1 MLESIGVKLPKAD
14 APAPIFGMSS
24 MIEQGKSLESYA
36 ESIGVKLPKTDAPAP
51 TLGMSSMIEQGKS
64 LESYAESIGVKLP
77 KTDAPAPTLGMSS
90 MIEQGKSLESYAE
103 SIGVK
108 LPKTDA
114 PAPTLGMSS
123 MIEQGKSLESYAES
137 IGVKLP
143 KTDAPAPTLGM
154 SSMIEQGKSLESY
167 AESIGVKLPK
177 VSNQDS
183 SKFFLVNSIEEFSSN
198 LLEIKPPKLDSTEI
212 ILVVTSP
219 FAIYVLLIA
228 EGIVRP
234 PNQPKIPQYASFYFI
249 LVCYVFGTFSTP
261 FSIGQSYWGTAY
273 AEMDNSTDNSTNST
287 DITNPEYISVN
298 LTDEEESAASPIQNA
313 TLTETDNVADS
324 DGPKHYAISLSEGL
338 SVGDGSSNESQE
350 INEPAVS
357 QTSSPSANSTNT
369 QLSESISFF
378 DYATRDQQTT
388 VSSATTNTQLS
399 ESISFFDYAA
409 HDQQTTNYSDNQYP
423 AFRINFIF

>member
-1 MLESIGVKLPKAD
+1 
-14 APAPIFGMSS
+14 MSS
-24 MIEQGKSLESYA
+24 MIDQGISLESYA

-51 TLGMSSMIEQGKS
+51 TLGMSSMIDQGIS

-77 KTDAPAPTLGMSS
+77 KTDAPASTLSMSS
-90 MIEQGKSLESYAE
+90 MIDQG
-103 SIGVK
+103 I
-108 LPKTDA
+108 
-114 PAPTLGMSS
+114 
-123 MIEQGKSLESYAES
+123 
-137 IGVKLP
+137 
-143 KTDAPAPTLGM
+143 
-154 SSMIEQGKSLESY
+154 SLESY

-198 LLEIKPPKLDSTEI
+198 LLEIQPPKLNSTEI
-212 ILVVTSP
+212 ILVVTFP

-228 EGIVRP
+228 EGRVRP
-234 PNQPKIPQYASFYFI
+234 PNQRKMERYTSFYFV
-249 LVCYVFGTFSTP
+249 LVIYLFGTFSTP

-273 AEMDNSTDNSTNST
+273 GEMDNSTDNSTNST

-313 TLTETDNVADS
+313 TLTETDNVADWIIMQS
-324 DGPKHYAISLSEGL
+324 PKHYTVSISEGL
-338 SVGDGSSNESQE
+338 NVGDGSSNESQE

-378 DYATRDQQTT
+378 DYATHDQQTT
-388 VSSATTNTQLS
+388 VSSATTIQLS
-399 ESISFFDYAA
+399 ESISATAFTFFDYVTIVS
-409 HDQQTTNYSDNQYP
+409 QQQPIPSFQNQ
-423 AFRINFIF
+423 FHFLICNT